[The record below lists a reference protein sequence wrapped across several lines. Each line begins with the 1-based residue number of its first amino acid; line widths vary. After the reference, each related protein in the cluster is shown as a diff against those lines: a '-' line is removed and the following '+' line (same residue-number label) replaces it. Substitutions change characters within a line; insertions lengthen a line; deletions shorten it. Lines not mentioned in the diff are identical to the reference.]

1 MSDAPDELS
10 VLAGEYVLGM
20 LDENEAAS
28 VRRRAE
34 IDPILA
40 RAIGDWESR
49 FAPLAELVP
58 PVAAPPMIWDRIERS
73 LDAAQSPAPPTGYRP
88 EPRGTRFWRATT
100 AAALA
105 LAAVFAAI
113 AYLPRNE
120 APPRLAALGVAG
132 APAPA
137 FIAEARGDGY
147 VTLTSVSPAPVP
159 TGRDL
164 ELWLLPKGAT
174 TVTSLGLLLA
184 TGRRLAVPGLA
195 DGAQLLVSLEPQG
208 GSPTGQ
214 PTGAVLYGGTLI
226 TR

>member
-20 LDENEAAS
+20 LDESEAAS

-34 IDPILA
+34 IDPVLA
-40 RAIGDWESR
+40 RAIGDWESWL
-49 FAPLAELVP
+49 APLAELVP
-58 PVAAPPMIWDRIERS
+58 PVAAPTVIWDRIEQS
-73 LDAAQSPAPPTGYRP
+73 LDAAQFPAPSTGFRP

-113 AYLPRNE
+113 AYLPRGE
-120 APPRLAALGVAG
+120 APPGLAALGVAG
-132 APAPA
+132 TPAPA
-137 FIAEARGDGY
+137 FLAEARGDGY
-147 VTLTSVSPAPVP
+147 VTLTPVSPAPVP
-159 TGRDL
+159 AGRDL

-174 TVTSLGLLLA
+174 TVASLGLLPS
-184 TGRRLAVPGLA
+184 TGRRLTVPGLT
-195 DGAQLLVSLEPQG
+195 DGAQLLVSLEPRG
-208 GSPTGQ
+208 GSPTGK
-214 PTGAVLYGGTLI
+214 PTGAVLYVGTLI

>member
-1 MSDAPDELS
+1 MSDIPDELS
-10 VLAGEYVLGM
+10 VLAGEYVLGV
-20 LDENEAAS
+20 LDENETAA
-28 VRRRAE
+28 VRRQAAM
-34 IDPILA
+34 DPVLA

-49 FAPLAELVP
+49 LAPLAELVP
-58 PVAAPPMIWDRIERS
+58 PVDAPLALWDRIERS
-73 LDAAQSPAPPTGYRP
+73 LDDARSPPPPTGFRP
-88 EPRGTRFWRATT
+88 GTRGARFWRATT

-113 AYLPRNE
+113 AFLPRGE
-120 APPRLAALGVAG
+120 TPPRLAALGATGV
-132 APAPA
+132 PAPA

-147 VTLTSVSPAPVP
+147 VTLTPLNPAPVP
-159 TGRDL
+159 AGRDL

-174 TVTSLGLLLA
+174 AVAALGVLPA
-184 TGRRLAVPGLA
+184 TGRRLAVPNLT
-195 DGAQLLVSLEPQG
+195 DGAQLLVSLEPTG